1 MIELKRLAPCATILV
16 FNDTPNRSL
25 VQTHSAN
32 LSWVML
38 KAFLSQNNCIKQQT
52 RLKVKFPETYSVLRQ
67 FHCFIVT
74 LSDHSHTSFPS
85 IRRKMLLISIF
96 THPAASGDRRKNIFL
111 SAWHLFVVAGRG
123 ETGGHQRL
131 DLFLGGIVDPGMIHV
146 IFTLSTL
153 MFRSLL
159 RL

>member
-67 FHCFIVT
+67 FHCFTVT
-74 LSDHSHTSFPS
+74 LSDHSHTSFTS
-85 IRRKMLLISIF
+85 IRRKMLFISIF
-96 THPAASGDRRKNIFL
+96 THPAASA
-111 SAWHLFVVAGRG
+111 SAWHLFLTAGRG